1 MRIINRKTLSLAAAA
16 VLSMCM
22 LPGCARSEQDNS
34 GKISV
39 VCTSFSEYDWTR
51 NIVGDSGNIQ
61 LTYLLESGIDL
72 HNYQPSTKDIL
83 TISDCD
89 LFIYV
94 GGESDKW
101 VSDTLGEARNSD
113 MKVISLMNVLGE
125 SVKEEEIKEGMQAEE
140 DEHSDEPEYDEHV
153 WLSVKN
159 AELFCGSICETL
171 SDIDPE
177 NADKYRTN
185 FESYKA
191 ELSALDREY
200 QDMIDSKTEKTVLF
214 GDRFPF
220 RYLFDDYGIDY
231 YAAFVGCS
239 AETEASFNT
248 IVTLADKVDE
258 LGLDT
263 VFVIEN
269 SDTSIAEAII
279 RNSKSKDQQILT
291 LNSIQSVSS
300 EMIKD
305 GATYISLMEKN
316 CETLGSVLK

>member
-1 MRIINRKTLSLAAAA
+1 M
-16 VLSMCM
+16 
-22 LPGCARSEQDNS
+22 
-34 GKISV
+34 
-39 VCTSFSEYDWTR
+39 
-51 NIVGDSGNIQ
+51 
-61 LTYLLESGIDL
+61 LESGIDL

-125 SVKEEEIKEGMQAEE
+125 SIKEEEIKEGMQAEE

-177 NADKYRTN
+177 NVDKYRTN
-185 FESYKA
+185 LESYKA
-191 ELSALDREY
+191 ELSNLDREY

>member
-1 MRIINRKTLSLAAAA
+1 MKIINRKTLSLAAAA

-185 FESYKA
+185 LESYKA
-191 ELSALDREY
+191 ELSALDNQKMY
-200 QDMIDSKTEKTVLF
+200 KSYVICQLMKT
-214 GDRFPF
+214 
-220 RYLFDDYGIDY
+220 
-231 YAAFVGCS
+231 S
-239 AETEASFNT
+239 
-248 IVTLADKVDE
+248 E
-258 LGLDT
+258 LGTFYECAYCTSRVRFLHTHLKISGRLPVFRNDFHILFAQEVAYTRIACFLLHKRT
-263 VFVIEN
+263 VPPDKRAVPPEI
-269 SDTSIAEAII
+269 
-279 RNSKSKDQQILT
+279 
-291 LNSIQSVSS
+291 
-300 EMIKD
+300 
-305 GATYISLMEKN
+305 
-316 CETLGSVLK
+316 

>member
-113 MKVISLMNVLGE
+113 MKVISLMDVLGE

-177 NADKYRTN
+177 NSDKYRTN
-185 FESYKA
+185 LESYKA

>member
-61 LTYLLESGIDL
+61 ITYLLESGIDL

-113 MKVISLMNVLGE
+113 MKVISLMEVLGE

-140 DEHSDEPEYDEHV
+140 DEHSDEPE
-153 WLSVKN
+153 
-159 AELFCGSICETL
+159 
-171 SDIDPE
+171 
-177 NADKYRTN
+177 
-185 FESYKA
+185 
-191 ELSALDREY
+191 
-200 QDMIDSKTEKTVLF
+200 
-214 GDRFPF
+214 
-220 RYLFDDYGIDY
+220 
-231 YAAFVGCS
+231 
-239 AETEASFNT
+239 
-248 IVTLADKVDE
+248 
-258 LGLDT
+258 
-263 VFVIEN
+263 
-269 SDTSIAEAII
+269 
-279 RNSKSKDQQILT
+279 
-291 LNSIQSVSS
+291 
-300 EMIKD
+300 
-305 GATYISLMEKN
+305 
-316 CETLGSVLK
+316 

>member
-1 MRIINRKTLSLAAAA
+1 MLENLHIILVSTLPIYEY
-16 VLSMCM
+16 V
-22 LPGCARSEQDNS
+22 
-34 GKISV
+34 KIYCN
-39 VCTSFSEYDWTR
+39 VC
-51 NIVGDSGNIQ
+51 GNIQ

-185 FESYKA
+185 LESY
-191 ELSALDREY
+191 
-200 QDMIDSKTEKTVLF
+200 
-214 GDRFPF
+214 
-220 RYLFDDYGIDY
+220 
-231 YAAFVGCS
+231 C
-239 AETEASFNT
+239 
-248 IVTLADKVDE
+248 
-258 LGLDT
+258 GL
-263 VFVIEN
+263 
-269 SDTSIAEAII
+269 
-279 RNSKSKDQQILT
+279 R
-291 LNSIQSVSS
+291 
-300 EMIKD
+300 
-305 GATYISLMEKN
+305 
-316 CETLGSVLK
+316 